1 MKEKKGNWTKW
12 LYIFSLAVAIIL
24 VYKTVDNLGEIWNWF
39 RKLFS
44 ILMPFI
50 VGILIA
56 YLLYIPAGK
65 IENKYLKSK
74 NKFIKKKARG
84 LSVFTAYVIA
94 ILVIA
99 IAINFIVPA
108 LVESITDL
116 LNNFQ
121 NYYNTTINALNNL
134 PEDSILKKE
143 IVFRIA
149 EYIKGIDVEKYINIG
164 KLTEYA
170 KGAISL
176 VNSLFDIF
184 VALIV
189 SVYVLMERT
198 EILGFFRRITRT
210 TFKEETF
217 NGIEKYFNKTN
228 GIFFNFISSQIID
241 GIIVGIITSIAMKI
255 MGIKYAVLLGSM
267 IGLFNLIP
275 YFGAIIAVIIAT
287 IITIFTGGIGQAIWM
302 VIVVTILQQIDA
314 NIINPKIVGSSLKI
328 SPILVIFSVTIGGAY
343 FGVLGMFLAVP
354 VMAVIKLVILD
365 YIDIKEQQR
374 KENEKNEF

>member
-1 MKEKKGNWTKW
+1 MKEKKGNWTRW
-12 LYIFSLAVAIIL
+12 LYVFSLAVAIIL
-24 VYKTVDNLGEIWNWF
+24 VYKTVDNLGEIWKWIG
-39 RKLFS
+39 KLFS
-44 ILMPFI
+44 ILMPFVI
-50 VGILIA
+50 GILIA

-65 IENKYLKSK
+65 IENKYSKSK
-74 NKFIKKKARG
+74 NKFIKRKARG
-84 LSVFTAYVIA
+84 LSVFTAYAIA

-108 LVESITDL
+108 LMESVTDL

-149 EYIKGIDVEKYINIG
+149 EYIKTIDIEQYINIG

-170 KGAISL
+170 KGAISV
-176 VNSLFDIF
+176 VNSLFDVF

-189 SVYVLMERT
+189 SVYILMERK
-198 EILGFFRRITRT
+198 EILRFFARIAKT

-217 NGIEKYFNKTN
+217 NSIAKYFNKTN
-228 GIFFNFISSQIID
+228 GIFFNFISSQVID

-255 MGIKYAVLLGSM
+255 IGVKYAVLLGFM

-302 VIVVTILQQIDA
+302 VVIVTILQQIDA
-314 NIINPKIVGSSLKI
+314 NIINPKIVGNSLKI

-354 VMAVIKLVILD
+354 AMAVIKLVILD
-365 YIDIKEQQR
+365 YIDIKEQNRQF
-374 KENEKNEF
+374 EEEI

>member
-1 MKEKKGNWTKW
+1 MMEKRGNWTKW
-12 LYIFSLAVAIIL
+12 LYVFSLAVAIIL
-24 VYKTVDNLGEIWNWF
+24 VYKTVDNLGEIWKWVG
-39 RKLFS
+39 KLFS
-44 ILMPFI
+44 ILMPFVI
-50 VGILIA
+50 GILIA

-74 NKFIKKKARG
+74 NKLIKSKARG
-84 LSVFTAYVIA
+84 LSIFTTYVIA

-108 LVESITDL
+108 LIESITDL

-149 EYIKGIDVEKYINIG
+149 EYIKAIDIEQYINIG

-170 KGAISL
+170 KGAISI

-189 SVYVLMERT
+189 SVYILMERK
-198 EILGFFRRITRT
+198 EILSFFRRIART
-210 TFKEETF
+210 TFNEETF
-217 NGIEKYFNKTN
+217 NSIEKYFNKTN
-228 GIFFNFISSQIID
+228 GIFFNFISSQVID
-241 GIIVGIITSIAMKI
+241 GIIVGIITSIAMRI
-255 MGIKYAVLLGSM
+255 MGVKYAVLLGFM

-302 VIVVTILQQIDA
+302 VVVVTILQQIDA
-314 NIINPKIVGSSLKI
+314 NIINPKIVSNSLKI
-328 SPILVIFSVTIGGAY
+328 SPILVIFSVTIGGAF

-354 VMAVIKLVILD
+354 AMAVIKLIILD
-365 YIDIKEQQR
+365 YIDIKEQKR
-374 KENEKNEF
+374 KYNEET

>member
-12 LYIFSLAVAIIL
+12 LYVFSLAVAIIL
-24 VYKTVDNLGEIWNWF
+24 VYKTVDNLGEIWKWVG
-39 RKLFS
+39 KLFS
-44 ILMPFI
+44 ILMPFVI
-50 VGILIA
+50 GILIA

-74 NKFIKKKARG
+74 NKLIKSKARG
-84 LSVFTAYVIA
+84 LSIFTTYVIA

-108 LVESITDL
+108 LIESITDL

-149 EYIKGIDVEKYINIG
+149 EYIKAIDIEQYINIG

-170 KGAISL
+170 KGAISI

-189 SVYVLMERT
+189 SVYILMERK
-198 EILGFFRRITRT
+198 EILSFFRRIART
-210 TFKEETF
+210 TFNEETF
-217 NGIEKYFNKTN
+217 NSIEKYFNKTN
-228 GIFFNFISSQIID
+228 GIFFNFISSQVID
-241 GIIVGIITSIAMKI
+241 GIIVGIITSIAMRI
-255 MGIKYAVLLGSM
+255 MGVKYAVLLGFM

-302 VIVVTILQQIDA
+302 VVVVTILQQIDA
-314 NIINPKIVGSSLKI
+314 NIINPKIVSNSLKI
-328 SPILVIFSVTIGGAY
+328 SPILVIFSVTIGGAF

-354 VMAVIKLVILD
+354 AMAVIKLIILD
-365 YIDIKEQQR
+365 YIDIKEQKR
-374 KENEKNEF
+374 KYNEET

>member
-1 MKEKKGNWTKW
+1 MMEKRGNWTKW
-12 LYIFSLAVAIIL
+12 LYVFSLAVAIIL
-24 VYKTVDNLGEIWNWF
+24 VYKTVDNLGEIWKWVG
-39 RKLFS
+39 KLFS
-44 ILMPFI
+44 ILMPFVI
-50 VGILIA
+50 GILIA

-74 NKFIKKKARG
+74 NKLIKSKARG
-84 LSVFTAYVIA
+84 LSIFTTYVIA

-108 LVESITDL
+108 LIESITDL

-134 PEDSILKKE
+134 PENSILKKE

-149 EYIKGIDVEKYINIG
+149 EYIKAIDIEQYINIG

-170 KGAISL
+170 KGAISI

-189 SVYVLMERT
+189 SVYILMERK
-198 EILGFFRRITRT
+198 EILSFFRRIART
-210 TFKEETF
+210 TFNEETF
-217 NGIEKYFNKTN
+217 NSIEKYFNKTN
-228 GIFFNFISSQIID
+228 GIFFNFISSQVID
-241 GIIVGIITSIAMKI
+241 GIIVGIITSIAMRI
-255 MGIKYAVLLGSM
+255 MGVKYAVLLGFM

-302 VIVVTILQQIDA
+302 VVVVTILQQIDA
-314 NIINPKIVGSSLKI
+314 NIINPKIVSNSLKI
-328 SPILVIFSVTIGGAY
+328 SPILVIFSVTIGGAF

-354 VMAVIKLVILD
+354 AMAVIKLIILD
-365 YIDIKEQQR
+365 YIDIKEQKR
-374 KENEKNEF
+374 KYNEET